1 MGLRSK
7 ETENP
12 VLFKRAEIL
21 GNLDHRFV
29 SVKGHYQADLPQ
41 QRLPKEEAGGVE
53 MLLLNGN
60 VLDAF
65 AQFIDSS
72 DSDLCTSLISS
83 SFPSEG
89 QGKRLALGLA

>member
-1 MGLRSK
+1 
-7 ETENP
+7 
-12 VLFKRAEIL
+12 
-21 GNLDHRFV
+21 
-29 SVKGHYQADLPQ
+29 
-41 QRLPKEEAGGVE
+41 
-53 MLLLNGN
+53 MLLLKGN

-89 QGKRLALGLA
+89 QALGLA